1 MPQFD
6 TPINTND
13 QSLDRVLSNPLPLLL
28 TLTGNGLNPALQS
41 ALEDVARAQAGKLL
55 LAKLNASENPAAAR
69 RFGAQGDT
77 LLIAWKN
84 GAEQVRLAN
93 PTPDQVR
100 AAADHVL
107 GNDPAPRVTQAPPAD
122 ARPIT
127 VSEANFEQE
136 VLRSAEPVIVDFW
149 APWCGPCR
157 MIAPTLE
164 KLAREYAG
172 KVRIAKLNV
181 DQNQRL
187 AARYGVQGIPYLVMF
202 KGGKPIQRIVGAHPE
217 PNLRGFIERGLL

>member
-28 TLTGNGLNPALQS
+28 TLTRNGLNPALRS
-41 ALEDVARAQAGKLL
+41 ALEDVARTQAGKLL
-55 LAKLNASENPAAAR
+55 IARLNTTENPAAAR
-69 RFGAQGDT
+69 RFGAQGNT
-77 LLIAWKN
+77 MLISWKN
-84 GAEQVRLAN
+84 GTELARLPN

-107 GNDPAPRVTQAPPAD
+107 GNGPAPRVAPTPPAD
-122 ARPIT
+122 AHPIA
-127 VSEANFEQE
+127 VSQANFEQE
-136 VLRSAEPVIVDFW
+136 VLRRPEPVVVDFW
-149 APWCGPCR
+149 APWCGPCL

-181 DQNQRL
+181 DENQEL
-187 AARYGVQGIPYLVMF
+187 SYQYGVQGIPYLVMF
-202 KGGKPIQRIVGAHPE
+202 KGGKPVQRIVGAHPE
-217 PNLRGFIERGLL
+217 PSLRSFIERGLL